1 MKQSRN
7 SDKKR
12 HHEETIHDR
21 QYRSMVKRYKWK
33 NHAIIAGA
41 LLGFCVLLLFTI
53 VSDIPLTA
61 ANVAVGLAV
70 LNGPCWLLLRLLCRP
85 AYNLSIQIP
94 MKNDG
99 HWLWRGGELIY
110 RELTHDDATCPIPP
124 EYLVRVDD
132 RQIIIDNDSTSG
144 RILVFLLFSFM
155 FGLFIYWSFLS
166 DSTVPPEDYGS
177 ALLFAEMGVILAWGM
192 AYTLLNPRQRIVFD
206 RTAKTVTI
214 PGSLL
219 MNKTETIPYDQAEL
233 SYYHDMRSKIDE
245 VKIYNPSGLP
255 HGISVMPGRTDEAL
269 RLARFIHR
277 YMEEEVVD
285 KAELEKFKNREKPQQ
300 EEMEYF
306 NTW

>member
-1 MKQSRN
+1 
-7 SDKKR
+7 
-12 HHEETIHDR
+12 
-21 QYRSMVKRYKWK
+21 
-33 NHAIIAGA
+33 
-41 LLGFCVLLLFTI
+41 
-53 VSDIPLTA
+53 
-61 ANVAVGLAV
+61 
-70 LNGPCWLLLRLLCRP
+70 
-85 AYNLSIQIP
+85 
-94 MKNDG
+94 
-99 HWLWRGGELIY
+99 
-110 RELTHDDATCPIPP
+110 
-124 EYLVRVDD
+124 
-132 RQIIIDNDSTSG
+132 
-144 RILVFLLFSFM
+144 M

-192 AYTLLNPRQRIVFD
+192 AYALLNPRQRIVFD

-245 VKIYNPSGLP
+245 VIIYNPSGLP
-255 HGISVMPGRTDEAL
+255 LGISVMPGRTDEAL

-285 KAELEKFKNREKPQQ
+285 KAELEKFKNRKKPQQ